1 MRNSIVLT
9 AVLCSVFIS
18 GTAFAG
24 SAEHSRPR
32 AHAGPSFTDGED
44 MGVVTAIDA
53 KSHAITLADG
63 NTYVLPG
70 HFKVDT
76 LSTGDRVAVAYDLT
90 LDGRVADVR
99 SVNVL

>member
-9 AVLCSVFIS
+9 AVLCSVFVS
-18 GTAFAG
+18 GTVFAG
-24 SAEHSRPR
+24 SAERSASRAR
-32 AHAGPSFTDGED
+32 SGPSFTEGED

-53 KSHAITLADG
+53 KSRSITLADG

-70 HFKVDT
+70 YFKVDT
-76 LSTGDRVAVAYDLT
+76 LATGDRVAVAYDLT
-90 LDGRVADVR
+90 IDGHIADVR